1 MSKKVDCATD
11 LSILKK
17 KRESIKAEYA
27 KYYNNL
33 MVNEKR
39 LAELDTG
46 DKHYDR
52 RVDSLNR
59 VMDDLYEKIDDSQSR
74 LDELDN
80 EIAMAEKSTLT
91 KQSIF
96 EMLEGFSKYY
106 DVMTPEDRKAL
117 LQAMI
122 SYIELYGEKRADGH
136 FVKAIH
142 FTFPVTYDGESGALF
157 VRTNKQQVEAIVSLQ
172 REI

>member
-1 MSKKVDCATD
+1 M
-11 LSILKK
+11 
-17 KRESIKAEYA
+17 
-27 KYYNNL
+27 
-33 MVNEKR
+33 
-39 LAELDTG
+39 DTS

-122 SYIELYGEKRADGH
+122 SYIELYGEKL
-136 FVKAIH
+136 
-142 FTFPVTYDGESGALF
+142 P
-157 VRTNKQQVEAIVSLQ
+157 
-172 REI
+172 

>member
-1 MSKKVDCATD
+1 
-11 LSILKK
+11 
-17 KRESIKAEYA
+17 
-27 KYYNNL
+27 

-39 LAELDTG
+39 LAELDTS
-46 DKHYDR
+46 DRHYDR

-106 DVMTPEDRKAL
+106 DIMTPEDRKAL

-122 SYIELYGEKRADGH
+122 SHIELYGEKRADGH

-157 VRTNKQQVEAIVSLQ
+157 IRTNERKVETVVLLSKAAAAKQPQCPPEKERANLT
-172 REI
+172 